1 MEHSFGRDAKAG
13 GGATAAAKTEIRV
26 AVLAARRSLPAEVR
40 QQDAV
45 RVQAGLLSL
54 VRAARPAVIA
64 SYVPM
69 PTEPGGAD
77 LPEVLAGHG
86 RLLLPV
92 LLTDLGL
99 DWAYFDGPGSLSG
112 APLREPSGPRLGP
125 AAVGEADLV
134 VVPAVAVDR
143 SGVRLGRGGGS
154 YDRALA
160 RIRPGALVVALLYDG
175 ELVEE
180 LPAEPHDARVAAVVM
195 PTAGLVRLR

>member
-1 MEHSFGRDAKAG
+1 LHSMEHSAA
-13 GGATAAAKTEIRV
+13 AAAKTEVRGT
-26 AVLAARRSLPAEVR
+26 VLAARRSLPAEVR
-40 QQDAV
+40 RRHAV
-45 RVQAGLLSL
+45 RVQAELISL

-64 SYVPM
+64 GYVPM

-92 LLTDLGL
+92 LRNDLDL
-99 DWAYFDGPGSLSG
+99 EWADFAGPGSLSG
-112 APLREPSGPRLGP
+112 APLREPTGPRLGL

-143 SGVRLGRGGGS
+143 IGVRLGRGGGS

-160 RIRPGALVVALLYDG
+160 RVRPDALVVALLYDG
-175 ELVEE
+175 ELVDQ
-180 LPAEPHDARVAAVVM
+180 LPAEPHDARVGAVVM
-195 PTAGLVRLR
+195 PSAGVVRLR